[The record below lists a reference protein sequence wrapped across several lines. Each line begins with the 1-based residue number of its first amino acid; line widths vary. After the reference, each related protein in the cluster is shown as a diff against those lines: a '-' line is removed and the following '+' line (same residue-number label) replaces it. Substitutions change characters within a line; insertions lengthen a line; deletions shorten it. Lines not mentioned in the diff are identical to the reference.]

1 MIRDYFAIDYQV
13 HSYCSHDGQATI
25 REQCARAV
33 ELGLEEIGFSEH
45 KDFDPKDP
53 AVGYFD
59 YDRYADEIAEAREE
73 FSGALAVRMGV
84 EVDYQK
90 WFESEIADFLGS
102 HAFDFV
108 IGSVHYVDSVMLMTP
123 EYVEGRTKEEAYRGY
138 YQAVFESVASG
149 LIDIV
154 GHLEY
159 ANRRGVPLFGAFDP
173 TSYRFQVEELVDAMI
188 ARNVA
193 LEINTAGLRQ
203 GTGNTYPCEA
213 HVALYAER
221 GGKLLTIGSDAHR
234 PEDLA
239 DQYTLAAE
247 MALRHGLREIT
258 VWSGRSPTSRAL
270 RATPAPSGG
279 GRP

>member
-1 MIRDYFAIDYQV
+1 MIRDLYAIDYQV

-33 ELGLEEIGFSEH
+33 ELGLDEIGFSEH
-45 KDFDPKDP
+45 KDFDPNDP
-53 AVGYFD
+53 AVDYFD

-90 WFESEIADFLGS
+90 WFESEIADFLGN

-108 IGSVHYVDSVMLMTP
+108 IGSVHYVDSIMLMTP
-123 EYVEGRTKEEAYRGY
+123 EYVDRRTKEEAYRDY
-138 YQAVFESVASG
+138 YQAVLDSVNSG

-159 ANRRGVPLFGAFDP
+159 ANRRGVPLYGRFDP
-173 TSYRFQVEELVDAMI
+173 APFRAHVEELVDAMI

-203 GTGNTYPCEA
+203 GTESTYPCEA

-258 VWSGRSPTSRAL
+258 TWSGRTHTAVPL
-270 RATPAPSGG
+270 RTTPVPSGD